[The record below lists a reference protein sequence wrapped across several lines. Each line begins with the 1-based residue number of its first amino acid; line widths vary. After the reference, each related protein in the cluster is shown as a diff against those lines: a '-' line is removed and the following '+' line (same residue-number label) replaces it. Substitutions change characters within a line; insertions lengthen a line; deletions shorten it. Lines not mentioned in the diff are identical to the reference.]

1 MLLFEE
7 PDISRFPLGMNGC
20 EVYDIVYL
28 GDIIPGYI
36 NSPIPTVLHDKYVFL
51 FSTMLRQ
58 DKESYWYGHVNIDF
72 MKHELLSCFNEQIRE
87 RGNKHI
93 LGDENLKLND
103 FLEIVHEETEH
114 GKRIIAQ
121 LKNQKIIKNYKE
133 VGYTRDFRILLVQ
146 ENNSNNLDNI
156 PILELGPEF
165 SAKLDCDMAEE
176 RLNYLNTGSSVID
189 GRIYR
194 NRRNPEDTKSIKK
207 VQDILKKEIEDAKQE
222 REQLFNN
229 YLRIRNRLLYVHKST
244 D

>member
-1 MLLFEE
+1 MFEE
-7 PDISRFPLGMNGC
+7 LDISSFPLGMNGC

-36 NSPIPTVLHDKYVFL
+36 NSTIPRVLHDKYVFI
-51 FSTMLRQ
+51 FTTMLKQ
-58 DKESYWYGHVNIDF
+58 DRESYWYGHVNIDF
-72 MKHELLSCFNEQIRE
+72 MKHELLSCFNGKIRE
-87 RGNKHI
+87 RGNKHV
-93 LGDENLKLND
+93 LGEQNLKLND

-121 LKNQKIIKNYKE
+121 LKNQNIIKNYKE

-146 ENNSNNLDNI
+146 ENNPNNLDNI

-165 SAKLDCDMAEE
+165 SAKLYLDRAEE
-176 RLNYLNTGSSVID
+176 RLNYLNTGSSVND
-189 GRIYR
+189 GLVYR
-194 NRRNPEDTKSIKK
+194 NRRNSEDTESIKK
-207 VQDILKKEIEDAKQE
+207 VQDILKKEIENAKQE